1 MPELKSRRRAAR
13 RSRSLTLFLIRIVGI
28 GIWQVTARRASK
40 ESAGGGAGQQVEAKT
55 DDQQKRAD
63 EAVNFFSEAREVR
76 QMEMIGE

>member
-1 MPELKSRRRAAR
+1 M
-13 RSRSLTLFLIRIVGI
+13 
-28 GIWQVTARRASK
+28 TARRASK